1 MRWTGLAAVALVL
14 ACQALG
20 MGCSKEREPIRIDPQ
35 RLRELRKAAEPPP
48 PPPRDLKAEA
58 EQAEREERQWAAILA
73 RMPIDCYD
81 RPCPRI
87 EARWSPT
94 VQPCLK
100 AAQSFRET
108 ATCFSRATWRLER
121 IVDRQFRRAAAAAPD
136 AEMAERISTM
146 RSRWRRRLS
155 DCDIDTMIGGWEGDI
170 RMYFCR
176 YSFTIDRQMALER
189 LTRK

>member
-1 MRWTGLAAVALVL
+1 MRRTGLVAVLLVL
-14 ACQALG
+14 ACQAVVV
-20 MGCSKEREPIRIDPQ
+20 GCSKEREPIRIDPQ
-35 RLRELRKAAEPPP
+35 RLKELKKAAEPPPP
-48 PPPRDLKAEA
+48 PPPRDLKAED
-58 EQAEREERQWAAILA
+58 EEADRQWAAILA

-94 VQPCLK
+94 IKPCLK
-100 AAQSFRET
+100 AARSFRGT
-108 ATCFSRATWRLER
+108 ATCFSQATSRLER
-121 IVDRQFRRAAAAAPD
+121 IVDRQFRRAAADAPD
-136 AEMAERISTM
+136 AETAERISTM

-155 DCDIDTMIGGWEGDI
+155 DCYIDFMIGAEEGLI
-170 RMYFCR
+170 RESVCR